1 MKLRKILLA
10 VVFELH
16 VSDESKVDYVAQPTR
31 APRVHKMSSIV
42 DNQQLNSSRWY
53 SFESWQISVFVITI
67 SSSIEAIRTLKKL
80 RLEHQENFPTQ
91 TQLFSLYL
99 SSNNFS
105 FYLDSS
111 PLVFNGFNLSAQ
123 HVQRVKMWNLK
134 VSSCCR
140 AGTDA
145 FNNVQHQYYT
155 YQLSLFSE
163 FHLYL
168 MSFDTSEKNER
179 VVAASQKLFR
189 LFRLSLFFYDFT
201 SLLYTFWIRDYK
213 GKLICPGCQ
222 QSLNVAFILHF
233 TISVLVRC
241 RRFSCERRINDKVSE
256 LCIFQLSWVLIPK
269 PNHLRN
275 DVEMWSLSIRPHCIY
290 LWLSS
295 ISPPSKHSIS
305 RASAHNTV
313 DHCSSGNANI

>member
-1 MKLRKILLA
+1 
-10 VVFELH
+10 
-16 VSDESKVDYVAQPTR
+16 
-31 APRVHKMSSIV
+31 
-42 DNQQLNSSRWY
+42 
-53 SFESWQISVFVITI
+53 
-67 SSSIEAIRTLKKL
+67 
-80 RLEHQENFPTQ
+80 
-91 TQLFSLYL
+91 
-99 SSNNFS
+99 
-105 FYLDSS
+105 
-111 PLVFNGFNLSAQ
+111 
-123 HVQRVKMWNLK
+123 MWNLK

-140 AGTDA
+140 AETDA

-163 FHLYL
+163 TPPIYIWCSSMLRRRMKELLQHHKNSFVFFASSCFSTTLLLCFH
-168 MSFDTSEKNER
+168 
-179 VVAASQKLFR
+179 
-189 LFRLSLFFYDFT
+189 
-201 SLLYTFWIRDYK
+201 TFWIRDYK

-222 QSLNVAFILHF
+222 QSLNVASILHF

-241 RRFSCERRINDKVSE
+241 HRFSCERRINDKVSE

-275 DVEMWSLSIRPHCIY
+275 DVEMESLSIRPQCIY